1 MKNFEQT
8 EDQQTEQVS
17 RTCVANGCPM
27 LKCANDKCLFHNAFP
42 FSSAGYVTRKLK
54 QSEVACKTDDG
65 RTYTITYAQ
74 AAQENR
80 VLWALDVFD
89 ECARLGDVVYPVRDI
104 AYREYIALWRAGLI
118 PEEVKSIV
126 KDHASLYESMLMQY
140 GHKIKL
146 VNETGFFCTDWLCA
160 TYEQF
165 LIDEVAK
172 SVPADIPTEKP
183 SVAEEMG
190 VML

>member
-27 LKCANDKCLFHNAFP
+27 LKCANDKCMFHNAFP

-74 AAQENR
+74 AAKENR
-80 VLWALDVFD
+80 ALMALDVFD
-89 ECARLGDVVYPVRDI
+89 EFARLGDVVYPVRDI
-104 AYREYIALWRAGLI
+104 AYREFIALWRANII
-118 PEEVKSIV
+118 PDEVKSVV
-126 KDHASLYESMLMQY
+126 KDHASLYEAMLMQY
-140 GHKIKL
+140 GYKIKL
-146 VNETGFFCTDWLCA
+146 EEETGYFCTDWLCSA
-160 TYEQF
+160 YEQY
-165 LIDEVAK
+165 LIDEVGKA
-172 SVPADIPTEKP
+172 VPSERQTATAQDDE
-183 SVAEEMG
+183 EEM
-190 VML
+190 LP

>member
-1 MKNFEQT
+1 MQEQFKSENQAPEEKPARFCLAT
-8 EDQQTEQVS
+8 GCTCKPVVNGRCQFHNHFPYQVS
-17 RTCVANGCPM
+17 
-27 LKCANDKCLFHNAFP
+27 
-42 FSSAGYVTRKLK
+42 GYVTRKLNRPEIRA
-54 QSEVACKTDDG
+54 EVDG
-65 RTYTITYAQ
+65 KAYQLTYAQ

-80 VLWALDVFD
+80 VLWALDVFN
-89 ECARLGDVVYPVRDI
+89 EFARLGEVVYPVRDI
-104 AYREYIALWRAGLI
+104 AYREYVALWRAGLI
-118 PEEVKSIV
+118 PDEVKSV
-126 KDHASLYESMLMQY
+126 VNDHASLFEAMLMQF

-146 VNETGFFCTDWLCA
+146 VNETCFFCTDWLCA
-160 TYEQF
+160 TYEQY